1 MSSSARTKK
10 SGERRKFPV
19 LDPHG
24 VAAAS
29 VAPKKSPSKSSAPK
43 SKATPRSGSAAASAS
58 AAADLADVEE
68 DARMNAELIRLLEA
82 ANERE
87 AAEKAAIARAIGK
100 INSSLTTVR
109 AISVANAKFA
119 SFRENTLNG
128 VILKQTW
135 TLTLAAKK
143 DLITEFLNQLYSN
156 IFRSDPTPS
165 QRTTLIE
172 IDAYRK
178 LVLTIEESKYEE
190 YINKLTD
197 YLQTYPLNKYTKIQR
212 IYIGSVSGKLRKET
226 VERGELHSYYMELWA
241 GIRLSP
247 IMKAKYGEVP
257 KSGGRR
263 KTQKRKI

>member
-1 MSSSARTKK
+1 MSSSAKK
-10 SGERRKFPV
+10 SKERKFPV

-29 VAPKKSPSKSSAPK
+29 VAPKKSAPK

-58 AAADLADVEE
+58 SSTSASSAAA

-87 AAEKAAIARAIGK
+87 AAEKAAIASAIAG
-100 INSSLTTVR
+100 INASLTTVR
-109 AISVANAKFA
+109 AISAANAKFA

-135 TLTLAAKK
+135 TLPLSAKQ
-143 DLITEFLNQLYSN
+143 DLITQFLNELYSN
-156 IFRSDPTPS
+156 IFRSEPTPTQES
-165 QRTTLIE
+165 TLKE

-178 LVLTIEESKYEE
+178 LVLTIKVSEYEG
-190 YINKLTD
+190 YINMLTE
-197 YLQTYPLNKYTKIQR
+197 YLQTYPLNGYTKIQR
-212 IYIGSVSGKLRKET
+212 VLVGKVSGKLIRDT
-226 VERGELHSYYMELWA
+226 VERGQLHSYYMELWA
-241 GIRLSP
+241 SIRLSP